1 MNFWGITG
9 IVLSSSFITAL
20 VTIAANWLIHKDQYK
35 KEYYKLILQRRLQAY
50 EMIDEYISN
59 LNTVTLLN
67 NDLIH
72 TFLFN
77 QEHFNIILIRMA
89 LIKKHD
95 IWISKKLSIKLMEFN
110 VLLVNIDTEIN
121 NKTNSIQQI
130 GFNRRENIRK
140 IKDEIYEILK
150 EDFNNLYDIKSF
162 LKSKELNDL
171 HQVEFIKGNT
181 I

>member
-1 MNFWGITG
+1 
-9 IVLSSSFITAL
+9 
-20 VTIAANWLIHKDQYK
+20 
-35 KEYYKLILQRRLQAY
+35 
-50 EMIDEYISN
+50 
-59 LNTVTLLN
+59 
-67 NDLIH
+67 
-72 TFLFN
+72 
-77 QEHFNIILIRMA
+77 MA